1 MPTRKHKRTRH
12 IYRLRARGTGED
24 SPFVGQVVNVNPEG
38 MMLIAQEPLPR
49 DTVLN
54 LEVELPHN
62 AMGQGSVEFEAV
74 VRWCEPGNAG
84 EQYGIGMYLEH
95 VPDTSREL
103 LEELMTRFQ
112 AMNAEDNG
120 EADPYV
126 KNRPADP
133 LFPERD

>member
-1 MPTRKHKRTRH
+1 MPYRKHERTRH

-24 SPFVGQVVNVNPEG
+24 STFAGQLVNVNPEG
-38 MMLIAQEPLPR
+38 MMLIAQEPLPLN
-49 DTVLN
+49 TVLN

-62 AMGQGSVEFEAV
+62 AMGQGSVAFEAV
-74 VRWCEPGNAG
+74 VRWCEPGEVG

-112 AMNAEDNG
+112 ALNAE
-120 EADPYV
+120 EESDPYV
-126 KNRPADP
+126 KNRPTDP
-133 LFPERD
+133 LFPEQD

>member
-1 MPTRKHKRTRH
+1 MPHRKHKRTRH
-12 IYRLRARGTGED
+12 IYRLRARITGSD
-24 SPFVGQVVNVNPEG
+24 RPFVGQLVNVNPEG
-38 MMLIAQEPLPR
+38 MMLIAQEPLPLN
-49 DTVLN
+49 TLLN

-74 VRWCEPGNAG
+74 VRWCEPGEVG

-103 LEELMTRFQ
+103 LQELMTRFQ
-112 AMNAEDNG
+112 ALNAED

-133 LFPERD
+133 LFPGKD